1 MSEHLQSTTN
11 ALELECANHY
21 TIILEAVDFCN
32 NCTKQMKVTAT
43 MALVALRDMN
53 IAGTDETGGKAIGEK
68 GKAISEKARE
78 RLKEKVK
85 VKEGG
90 SRKHAGYLAL
100 PVWNT
105 KKIQKNRE
113 RARSVGPNDK
123 HGRAKTA
130 RRKRR
135 RNSLAIIGGQ
145 PDDIKAE
152 ILVPW

>member
-1 MSEHLQSTTN
+1 MTEHLQSTTN

-53 IAGTDETGGKAIGEK
+53 IAGTDEMGGEK
-68 GKAISEKARE
+68 GKAISEKAKE

-105 KKIQKNRE
+105 KK
-113 RARSVGPNDK
+113 VGTTN
-123 HGRAKTA
+123 
-130 RRKRR
+130 
-135 RNSLAIIGGQ
+135 
-145 PDDIKAE
+145 
-152 ILVPW
+152 